1 MGNIVEYVKMAIQNI
16 VANKGRS
23 FLTMLG
29 IIIGIASVIAIV
41 SIGEG
46 TKNQM
51 NSEISNVGGGQI
63 AVNCSTEAVNQD
75 IYMTPEDLEA
85 IREIEG
91 VEGVTGADSI
101 SGESVTGKGEFS
113 VTLSLETQ
121 DGQLLNNYSMKRGT
135 YFNEAD
141 VNEGRSVCVISDS
154 DAKRLFGSDDVVGMD
169 IDVQSMGLTK
179 SFRIVGVTTQKE
191 NGTFVS
197 YTYEGMPVSLSI
209 PYTAAQDFLGDS
221 TDDFYYIMVQA
232 DKTLD
237 SKVISDKV
245 IKVLEQQ
252 HQSAGEDYFQVQ
264 SFQDVMKTMNQ
275 MLGMVTAFIS
285 FVAGI
290 SLLVGGIGVMNI
302 MLVSVTERTREIGIR
317 KSLGAKTSSIMLQ
330 FLAES
335 AILTIIGG
343 IIGILLGIAGG
354 FGICTLISSSQG
366 MTISPG
372 ISVGTI
378 LIATAFSCAVG
389 IFFGIYPAKKAA
401 SLSPIEA
408 LRRN

>member
-1 MGNIVEYVKMAIQNI
+1 MGNIIEYVKMAIQNI
-16 VANKGRS
+16 IANKGRS

-51 NSEISNVGGGQI
+51 NSEIDAVGGGQI
-63 AVNCSTEAVNQD
+63 FIYCSDDAIIEDA
-75 IYMTPEDLEA
+75 YMTAEDMEA
-85 IREIEG
+85 IRKIDG
-91 VEGVTGADSI
+91 VEGVSSSLSI
-101 SGESVTGKGEFS
+101 MGETVTGKGDFS
-113 VTLSLETQ
+113 VTVTLETQ
-121 DGQLLNNYSMKRGT
+121 DAPIVNNLALKRGT
-135 YFNEAD
+135 YFTEAD
-141 VNEGRSVCVISDS
+141 VVEGRNVCVISDT
-154 DAKRLFGSDDVVGMD
+154 DAKRLFGSDDVIGMD
-169 IDVQSMGLTK
+169 IDVQCYDLSK

-197 YTYEGMPVSLSI
+197 YIYEGMPVTLSV
-209 PYTAAQDFLGDS
+209 PYTAAADFVGD
-221 TDDFYYIMVQA
+221 TAGEFTNMVVQA
-232 DKTLD
+232 DKKMN
-237 SKVISDKV
+237 SQEISNEV
-245 IKVLEQQ
+245 IKTLEKR
-252 HQSAGEDYFQVQ
+252 HQSAGEDYYQLQ
-264 SFQDVMKTMNQ
+264 SFQDVMKMMND

-317 KSLGAKTSSIMLQ
+317 KALGAKTSSIMMQ

-335 AILTIIGG
+335 AILTVIGG
-343 IIGILLGIAGG
+343 IIGIILGIAGG
-354 FGICTLISSSQG
+354 YGICSIISSVQG
-366 MTISPG
+366 MTITPG
-372 ISVGTI
+372 VNAVTI
-378 LIATAFSCAVG
+378 IAATLFSCAVG

-401 SLSPIEA
+401 ALSPIEA

>member
-1 MGNIVEYVKMAIQNI
+1 MGNIIEYVKMAIQNI
-16 VANKGRS
+16 IANKGRS

-51 NSEISNVGGGQI
+51 NSEIDAVGGGQI
-63 AVNCSTEAVNQD
+63 FIYCSDDAIIEDA
-75 IYMTPEDLEA
+75 YMTAEDMEA
-85 IREIEG
+85 IRKIDG
-91 VEGVTGADSI
+91 VEGVSSSLSI
-101 SGESVTGKGEFS
+101 MGETVTGKGDFS
-113 VTLSLETQ
+113 ATVTLETQ
-121 DGQLLNNYSMKRGT
+121 DAPIVNNLALKRGT
-135 YFNEAD
+135 YFTEAD
-141 VNEGRSVCVISDS
+141 VVEGRNVCVISDT
-154 DAKRLFGSDDVVGMD
+154 DAKRLFGSDDVIGMD
-169 IDVQSMGLTK
+169 IDVQCYDLSK

-197 YTYEGMPVSLSI
+197 YIYEGMPVTLSV
-209 PYTAAQDFLGDS
+209 PYTAAADFVGD
-221 TDDFYYIMVQA
+221 TAGEFTNMVVQA
-232 DKTLD
+232 DKKMN
-237 SKVISDKV
+237 SQEISNEV
-245 IKVLEQQ
+245 IKTLEKR
-252 HQSAGEDYFQVQ
+252 HQSAGEDYYQLQ
-264 SFQDVMKTMNQ
+264 SFQDVMKMMND

-317 KSLGAKTSSIMLQ
+317 KALGAKTSSIMMQ

-335 AILTIIGG
+335 AILTVIGG
-343 IIGILLGIAGG
+343 IIGIILGIAGG
-354 FGICTLISSSQG
+354 YGICSIISSVQG
-366 MTISPG
+366 MTITPG
-372 ISVGTI
+372 VNAVTI
-378 LIATAFSCAVG
+378 IAATLFSCAVG

-401 SLSPIEA
+401 ALSPIEA